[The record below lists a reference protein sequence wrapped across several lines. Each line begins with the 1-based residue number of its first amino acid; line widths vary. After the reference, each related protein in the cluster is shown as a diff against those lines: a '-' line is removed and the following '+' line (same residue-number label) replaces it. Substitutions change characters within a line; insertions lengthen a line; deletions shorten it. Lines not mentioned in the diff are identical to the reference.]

1 MYLFGHFD
9 LDGTT
14 FDPCSGLN
22 EALLGIR
29 EAAQPTGRG
38 TGHTHTVPHAAALTA
53 ESGAFMFGTDPE
65 QPQAMAWAEL
75 CTAFG
80 MPEDH

>member
-14 FDPCSGLN
+14 FDTFNGLN
-22 EALLGIR
+22 EAILGIR
-29 EAAQPTGRG
+29 EAAQPMGRG
-38 TGHTHTVPHAAALTA
+38 ASHTHIALHATASTV

-65 QPQAMAWAEL
+65 QPQAMPWADL
-75 CTAFG
+75 CFVFG
-80 MPEDH
+80 APEDR